1 MSESKDKFQQLLSEL
16 FQFDL
21 ADLDFGIY
29 RIMNH
34 KRQVIERWITEDL
47 PRVIQEELSRGALAE
62 QQQAQQA
69 LEEASQKVLETL
81 GEDAIDAEGNL
92 AEPYSNT
99 KVGREY
105 LEARDKAAHAQPA
118 EALEAQVYNHLYTF
132 FSRYY
137 QDGDFISKRRYSKKE
152 RYAIPYN
159 GEEVYLYWANHDQYY
174 VKTAEHFTDYTWK
187 APNGVTVHF
196 KLQAAD
202 VEVNNVKGEKRFF
215 LPVLDSI
222 TWDEDTRTL
231 TIPFHYRPLT
241 EQENIT
247 YGNKNQQEKI
257 IAEALEAIPAQLKGN
272 ADALAALS
280 AERRKDAK
288 GNPVS
293 YLEHH
298 LRQYTARNTRDFFIH
313 KGLKGFLSRELDFY
327 LKNEVLNLD
336 ELEAAGEGLAEGW
349 FQLMRLIKRIGNH
362 IIDFLAQIEDFQKAL
377 WEKKKFVTETFWC
390 VTVGHIPEDFY
401 PEIAE
406 NEAQW
411 QEWRD
416 LFHIHELPKD
426 LWSGDLDT
434 KEGRI
439 AFLKAHPTL
448 VLDTRHFPQD
458 FTDRLLASF
467 DNLDEMTDGLLVHA
481 ENWQALN
488 LILEKYRERVKC
500 IYIDPPY
507 NTDASAILYKNDYKH
522 SSWLSLMF
530 DRLVCSRFFLSEDG
544 ISCIA
549 IDDTEL
555 HGLAFVVSNIF
566 GEASILG
573 TVCIRAN
580 PAGRATLK
588 GFSIAHDYALFLGN
602 TDKSV
607 PGALPKSEHQ
617 IARYSENDEKGRFEW
632 VNFRKHGGLNANRN
646 ARPKLFYPIYAKPS
660 GEVRI
665 PEVTWDDAKGEWVAL
680 SQPDKDEVVVYPI
693 NSKGEEKTW
702 KWGHVTAKKQITDL
716 IAKPDSTGKIGI
728 YMKSRMSEG
737 TLPRTLWIDK
747 RYSATD
753 YGTNLLTHILGN
765 SQLFSFPKSVYTV
778 QDSLRVG
785 NAHPNAFVLDYF
797 AGSGTTGHAVI
808 NLNREDGGRRK
819 FILVEMGEYFDTVLL
834 PRIKKVTF
842 TPEWK
847 DGEPKRM
854 ATQEEFERG
863 PRIVKVI
870 RLESYEDALNNITF
884 DEESG
889 QKALDLFGDEYLLRY
904 MLRWESKKSETLL
917 DVEQLQAPFSYK
929 LRIHRDGET
938 REQPVDLP
946 ETFAYLIGLDVEK
959 RQVLHDG
966 DRRYLVH
973 RGTTRDG
980 RKVAVIWREIKDWT
994 PEDFERDAAFVAE
1007 QELTVGANEIFVNG
1021 DSYIEGAR
1029 SLDGLFKARLFGQE
1043 G

>member
-1 MSESKDKFQQLLSEL
+1 MSESKDKFKQLLSEL

-47 PRVIQEELSRGALAE
+47 PRAIQEELSRGALAE

-69 LEEASQKVLETL
+69 LEEARQKVLETL

-105 LEARDKAAHAQPA
+105 LEAREKAAHAQPA

-137 QDGDFISKRRYSKKE
+137 QDGDFISRRRYSRKE

-159 GEEVYLYWANHDQYY
+159 GEDVYLYWANHDQYY
-174 VKTAEHFTDYTWK
+174 VKTAEHFTDYTYK

-196 KLQAAD
+196 KLRSAH
-202 VEVNNVKGEKRFF
+202 VEVNNVKGEERFF
-215 LPVLDSI
+215 LPVLDDI
-222 TWDEDTRTL
+222 TWDAETRTL
-231 TIPFHYRPLT
+231 TIPFQYRPLT
-241 EQENIT
+241 KEEKQKYGVKQQQNNQTQDQQEQEQQNAT
-247 YGNKNQQEKI
+247 EKRRGNETKKIQESI
-257 IAEALEAIPAQLKGN
+257 IAQSLKDIHDQLKGN
-272 ADALAALS
+272 AEALGALT
-280 AERRKDAK
+280 AERRRDAH

-313 KGLKGFLSRELDFY
+313 KDLKGFLSRELDFY

-336 ELEAAGEGLAEGW
+336 ELEAAGEDLADGW

-377 WEKKKFVTETFWC
+377 WEKKKFITETFWC
-390 VTVGHIPEDFY
+390 ITVGHIPEDFY
-401 PEIAE
+401 PEIAA

-411 QEWRD
+411 EEWRE
-416 LFHIHELPKD
+416 LFYIHELPRD
-426 LWSGDLDT
+426 IFSGDLNT

-439 AFLKAHPTL
+439 DFLKAHPTL
-448 VLDTRHFPQD
+448 VVDTRHFSQD

-467 DNLDEMTDGLLVHA
+467 DNLDEMTDGLLVHS

-488 LILEKYRERVKC
+488 LLLEKYRERVKT

-507 NTDASAILYKNDYKH
+507 NTEQDRQQGKFLYKDSYEH
-522 SSWLSLMF
+522 SSWLSLMYN
-530 DRLVCSRFFLSEDG
+530 SSFLASHLMSNAGTFASSIDDNEVHNLDHCFQSIFNEQKIGELCVIRAEGGGLAKKVVKGHDYLLIYARDLQKCPPLLRPKEIRGKVIEKNGEKFWIEEDWLRVEFGKYGTLYYEDIEKVKGAEKKKEIDDG
-544 ISCIA
+544 IRSGKYVLIKKRKKH
-549 IDDTEL
+549 IVGRLRPLEYD
-555 HGLAFVVSNIF
+555 
-566 GEASILG
+566 G
-573 TVCIRAN
+573 T
-580 PAGRATLK
+580 K
-588 GFSIAHDYALFLGN
+588 FY
-602 TDKSV
+602 SV
-607 PGALPKSEHQ
+607 IK
-617 IARYSENDEKGRFEW
+617 Y
-632 VNFRKHGGLNANRN
+632 LNAQ
-646 ARPKLFYPIYAKPS
+646 
-660 GEVRI
+660 GV
-665 PEVTWDDAKGEWVAL
+665 
-680 SQPDKDEVVVYPI
+680 DEVVELFGYEAYDYP
-693 NSKGEEKTW
+693 
-702 KWGHVTAKKQITDL
+702 
-716 IAKPDSTGKIGI
+716 KPLGLVKFYVLGSTFNKEWRDGI
-728 YMKSRMSEG
+728 
-737 TLPRTLWIDK
+737 I
-747 RYSATD
+747 
-753 YGTNLLTHILGN
+753 
-765 SQLFSFPKSVYTV
+765 
-778 QDSLRVG
+778 
-785 NAHPNAFVLDYF
+785 LDYF

-808 NLNREDGGRRK
+808 NLNREDGGRRR

-847 DGEPKRM
+847 DGKPERT

-889 QKALDLFGDEYLLRY
+889 NKALDLFGDEYLLRY
-904 MLRWESKKSETLL
+904 MLRWESKKSETFL
-917 DVEQLQAPFSYK
+917 DVEQLQAPFSYR

-946 ETFAYLIGLDVEK
+946 ETFAYLIGLDVER

-966 DRRYLVH
+966 DRRYLIH
-973 RGTTRDG
+973 RGTTRNG
-980 RKVAVIWREIKDWT
+980 RRVAVIWRETKGWMQADY
-994 PEDFERDAAFVAE
+994 ERDARFVAE
-1007 QELTVGANEIFVNG
+1007 QGLTEGADEVFVNG
-1021 DSYIEGAR
+1021 DSYIPGAR
-1029 SLDGLFKARLFGQE
+1029 SLDGVFKARLFGQE

>member
-1 MSESKDKFQQLLSEL
+1 MTALEKFQSLLHEL

-34 KRQVIERWITEDL
+34 KRKVIECWIEEDL
-47 PRVIQEELSRGALAE
+47 PAAIQKELRQGALAA

-69 LEEASQKVLETL
+69 LEEARQKVLDTL
-81 GEDAIDAEGNL
+81 GEKALDAEGNL
-92 AEPYSNT
+92 VEIYHET
-99 KVGREY
+99 TVGLEY
-105 LEARDKAAHAQPA
+105 LEAREKAAHTQSA

-215 LPVLDSI
+215 LPVLDGI
-222 TWDEDTRTL
+222 AWDSNTRTL
-231 TIPFHYRPLT
+231 TIPFQYRPLT
-241 EQENIT
+241 QQEKNT
-247 YGNKNQQEKI
+247 YGTRNQQEKI
-257 IAEALEAIPAQLKGN
+257 LADALEAIPARLKEN
-272 ADALAALS
+272 AEALAALN
-280 AERRKDAK
+280 AERRRDAQ
-288 GNPVS
+288 GNSVS

-313 KGLKGFLSRELDFY
+313 KDLKGFLSRELDFY

-336 ELEAAGEGLAEGW
+336 EMKAAGENLAAGW
-349 FQLMRLIKRIGNH
+349 FQLMRTIKNIGDH

-377 WEKKKFVTETFWC
+377 WEKKKFITETFWC
-390 VTVGHIPEDFY
+390 ITVGHIPEDFY

-411 QEWRD
+411 QEWRE
-416 LFHIHELPKD
+416 LFAVAPPE
-426 LWSGDLDT
+426 
-434 KEGRI
+434 EEAERI
-439 AFLKAHPTL
+439 TFLKDHPTL
-448 VLDTRHFPQD
+448 VLDTRHFSQD
-458 FTDRLLASF
+458 FTDRLLDRF
-467 DNLDEMTDGLLVHA
+467 DNLDEMTDGLLVHS

-488 LILEKYRERVKC
+488 LLLEKYRKRVKT

-507 NTDASAILYKNDYKH
+507 NTGNDEFLYRDNYQH
-522 SSWLSLMF
+522 SSWLTMMENRLKFMF
-530 DRLVCSRFFLSEDG
+530 LLITEDG
-544 ISCIA
+544 VLFVS
-549 IDDTEL
+549 IDDNEIYHLKNLVETFFSQEYYL
-555 HGLAFVVSNIF
+555 NTFVWVNNLKGRQIKGRGAAGTHEYVLAFGGNEIGTLSVSVERFKEIMPSTYKGFDYEIEQDTEGTYVLKNELYNTNSKFNEETRPNLVFNIHYNF
-566 GEASILG
+566 ETGEIRFSDVDEDVEYEGFVKIPPKKNNDGVHRYHAWRWGKEKILKESINLEFIRVGDRVKIYTKVRNFDTTLLKDLITDISTSAGGDELSKLFGKSLFENYPKPVLLVYVFVAQAGEA
-573 TVCIRAN
+573 
-580 PAGRATLK
+580 
-588 GFSIAHDYALFLGN
+588 
-602 TDKSV
+602 
-607 PGALPKSEHQ
+607 
-617 IARYSENDEKGRFEW
+617 
-632 VNFRKHGGLNANRN
+632 
-646 ARPKLFYPIYAKPS
+646 
-660 GEVRI
+660 
-665 PEVTWDDAKGEWVAL
+665 
-680 SQPDKDEVVVYPI
+680 
-693 NSKGEEKTW
+693 
-702 KWGHVTAKKQITDL
+702 DL
-716 IAKPDSTGKIGI
+716 IAD
-728 YMKSRMSEG
+728 
-737 TLPRTLWIDK
+737 
-747 RYSATD
+747 
-753 YGTNLLTHILGN
+753 
-765 SQLFSFPKSVYTV
+765 F
-778 QDSLRVG
+778 
-785 NAHPNAFVLDYF
+785 F

-842 TPEWK
+842 SPEWK
-847 DGEPKRM
+847 DGKPRRM

-863 PRIVKVI
+863 PRVVKVI

-884 DEESG
+884 DEKSG
-889 QKALDLFGDEYLLRY
+889 QKALNLFGDEYLLRY
-904 MLRWESKKSETLL
+904 MLKWESKKSETFL
-917 DVEQLQAPFSYK
+917 DVEQLQTPFSYK

-959 RQVLHDG
+959 RQVLYDG
-966 DRRYLVH
+966 DRRYLIH

-980 RKVAVIWREIKDWT
+980 RKVVAIWRETKGWKDA
-994 PEDFERDAAFVAE
+994 DYERDAQFVAE
-1007 QELTVGANEIFVNG
+1007 QGLTEGADEVFVNG
-1021 DSYIEGAR
+1021 DSYIPGAR

>member
-1 MSESKDKFQQLLSEL
+1 MDARKKFQKLLQEL

-34 KRQVIERWITEDL
+34 KRRVIERWITEEL
-47 PRVIQEELSRGALAE
+47 PKTIAEELQRGALAE
-62 QQQAQQA
+62 QARAQRA
-69 LEEASQKVLETL
+69 LEEARRRVIETL
-81 GEDAIDAEGNL
+81 GENAIDPDGNL
-92 AEPYSNT
+92 DDLYHTT
-99 KVGREY
+99 KVGQEY
-105 LEARDKAAHAQPA
+105 LEARKKAVHAQPT

-174 VKTAEHFTDYTWK
+174 VKTAEHFTNYTWR

-196 KLQAAD
+196 KLRSAH
-202 VEVNNVKGEKRFF
+202 VEVNNVKGEERFF
-215 LPVLDSI
+215 LPVLDDI
-222 TWDEDTRTL
+222 TWDAETRTL

-241 EQENIT
+241 EQEDIT

-257 IAEALEAIPAQLKGN
+257 LEEALQAIPSRLKGN
-272 ADALAALS
+272 AEALAALS
-280 AERRKDAK
+280 AERRRDAK

-313 KGLKGFLSRELDFY
+313 KDLKGFLSRELDFY

-336 ELEAAGEGLAEGW
+336 ELEAAGENLAEGW

-390 VTVGHIPEDFY
+390 ITVGHIPEEFY

-406 NEAQW
+406 NEEQFK
-411 QEWRD
+411 EWKK
-416 LFHIHELPKD
+416 LFHICELPWD
-426 LWSGDLDT
+426 NCSGDLNT

-448 VLDTRHFPQD
+448 VLDTRHFSQD
-458 FTDRLLASF
+458 FTDRLLATF
-467 DNLDEMTDGLLVHA
+467 DNLDEMTDGLLVYS

-488 LILEKYRERVKC
+488 LLLEKYRERVKC

-507 NTDASAILYKNDYKH
+507 NSKTTEILYKNNYKH
-522 SSWLSLMF
+522 SSWLTLIAN
-530 DRLVCSRFFLSEDG
+530 RLELSRHYETKDG
-544 ISCIA
+544 SHVIA
-549 IDDTEL
+549 IDENEQERL
-555 HGLAFVVSNIF
+555 GLLLEKQFPDHAKISVSIVHNKKGIQGDYF
-566 GEASILG
+566 SYNHDFAYF
-573 TVCIRAN
+573 CISPSLPETNGKPIPEDEWEYMNLRKW
-580 PAGRATLK
+580 GRE
-588 GFSIAHDYALFLGN
+588 
-602 TDKSV
+602 
-607 PGALPKSEHQ
+607 SERHT
-617 IARYSENDEKGRFEW
+617 AKNC
-632 VNFRKHGGLNANRN
+632 
-646 ARPKLFYPIYAKPS
+646 FYPIYVQGDRIVGFGDVCPDDFHPS
-660 GEVRI
+660 SSNVVVDERKQIIAVYPVDSQGVERKWRYSRQSIEQIRHLLKVHITKNGEIQILKARDKAPFKTV
-665 PEVTWDDAKGEWVAL
+665 WDDPRYIAGDFGTRWL
-680 SQPDKDEVVVYPI
+680 
-693 NSKGEEKTW
+693 
-702 KWGHVTAKKQITDL
+702 TDL
-716 IAKPDSTGKIGI
+716 GLKI
-728 YMKSRMSEG
+728 SE
-737 TLPRTLWIDK
+737 
-747 RYSATD
+747 
-753 YGTNLLTHILGN
+753 NLY
-765 SQLFSFPKSVYTV
+765 PKSVYTV
-778 QDSLRVG
+778 QDSLFAVSDQ
-785 NAHPNAFVLDYF
+785 NAFCLDYF

-847 DGEPKRM
+847 DGKPKRM

-870 RLESYEDALNNITF
+870 RLESYEDSLNNITF

-904 MLRWESKKSETLL
+904 MLRWESKKSETFL
-917 DVEQLQAPFSYK
+917 DVEQLQSPFSYK

-938 REQPVDLP
+938 QEKPVDLP
-946 ETFAYLIGLDVEK
+946 ETFAYLIGLDVEQ
-959 RQVLHDG
+959 RQVLYDG
-966 DRRYLVH
+966 DRRYLIH

-980 RKVAVIWREIKDWT
+980 RRVVVIWRETQGWT
-994 PEDFERDAAFVAE
+994 QADYERDAAFVAE
-1007 QELTVGANEIFVNG
+1007 HKLVEGADEVFING
-1021 DSYIEGAR
+1021 DSYILGTR
-1029 SLDGLFKARLFGQE
+1029 SLDGLFKARLFGQ
-1043 G
+1043 GG

>member
-1 MSESKDKFQQLLSEL
+1 MSHDNHTKKFQGLLRQLFE
-16 FQFDL
+16 FEC
-21 ADLDFGIY
+21 ADLDFGVY

-47 PRVIQEELSRGALAE
+47 PKAIKEELNRGTLAE
-62 QQQAQQA
+62 QQQARQA
-69 LEEASQKVLETL
+69 LEEARRKVIETL
-81 GEDAIDAEGNL
+81 GEEALDAEGNL
-92 AEPYSNT
+92 AEQYRNT

-105 LEARDKAAHAQPA
+105 LEARAKAAHAQPA

-202 VEVNNVKGEKRFF
+202 VEVNNLKGEKRFF
-215 LPVLDSI
+215 LPVLDGI
-222 TWDEDTRTL
+222 TWDAEARTL
-231 TIPFHYRPLT
+231 TIPFQYRPLT
-241 EQENIT
+241 EQEKIT
-247 YGNKNQQEKI
+247 YAEKQEKI
-257 IAEALEAIPAQLKGN
+257 LEKALEAIPAQLKGN
-272 ADALAALS
+272 AEALAALT
-280 AERRKDAK
+280 AERRRDAQ
-288 GNPVS
+288 GNSVS

-313 KGLKGFLSRELDFY
+313 KDLKGFLSRELDFY

-336 ELEAAGEGLAEGW
+336 ELEAAGEDLAEGW
-349 FQLMRLIKRIGNH
+349 FQLMRLIKRIGGH
-362 IIDFLAQIEDFQKAL
+362 IIDFLGQIEDFQKAL
-377 WEKKKFVTETFWC
+377 WEKKKFITETFWC
-390 VTVGHIPEDFY
+390 ITVGHIPEDFY

-411 QEWRD
+411 EEWRE
-416 LFHIHELPKD
+416 LFAVAPP
-426 LWSGDLDT
+426 
-434 KEGRI
+434 EGEAERI
-439 AFLKAHPTL
+439 AFLKTHPIL
-448 VLDTRHFPQD
+448 VLDTRHFSQG

-467 DNLDEMTDGLLVHA
+467 ENLDEATDGLLVHS

-488 LILEKYRERVKC
+488 LLLEKYRERVKT

-507 NTDASAILYKNDYKH
+507 NTAASEILYKNEYRD
-522 SSWLSLMF
+522 SSWLALMA
-530 DRLVCSRFFLSEDG
+530 DRVLVSIPFLSHTG
-544 ISCIA
+544 GMAIA
-549 IDDTEL
+549 IDDTEMVWL
-555 HGLAFVVSNIF
+555 SGFIDTHLPSFERNVGVVNHHPAGAGLA
-566 GEASILG
+566 GASISSTHEYTIFLIPRSVRFTLRLPSNSGSRQEIGFMRTG
-573 TVCIRAN
+573 TAN
-580 PAGRATLK
+580 SNLRVGRPNS
-588 GFSIAHDYALFLGN
+588 FYAVLVN
-602 TDKSV
+602 
-607 PGALPKSEHQ
+607 PKSGKVVGAEPPPVGSD
-617 IARYSENDEKGRFEW
+617 YPKGPTKEGF
-632 VNFRKHGGLNANRN
+632 
-646 ARPKLFYPIYAKPS
+646 
-660 GEVRI
+660 VR
-665 PEVTWDDAKGEWVAL
+665 
-680 SQPDKDEVVVYPI
+680 VYPI
-693 NSKGEEKTW
+693 GSDGRERVWRRSYESCLNEIKNGN
-702 KWGHVTAKKQITDL
+702 I
-716 IAKPDSTGKIGI
+716 IAKRRRNGGFTIYLLSESESHWVPVKSNWTDTKYNAGVYGSGI
-728 YMKSRMSEG
+728 
-737 TLPRTLWIDK
+737 
-747 RYSATD
+747 
-753 YGTNLLTHILGN
+753 LTHILGEAGA
-765 SQLFSFPKSVYTV
+765 FPYPKSIYTV
-778 QDSLRVG
+778 HDAILSITQDDT
-785 NAHPNAFVLDYF
+785 NALILDFF

-938 REQPVDLP
+938 REQSVDLP
-946 ETFAYLIGLDVEK
+946 ETFAYLIGLDVGK
-959 RQVLHDG
+959 RQVLYDSE
-966 DRRYLVH
+966 RRYLVH
-973 RGTTRDG
+973 RGTTCDG
-980 RKVAVIWREIKDWT
+980 RRVVVIWRETQDWKQA
-994 PEDFERDAAFVAE
+994 DCERDAAFVAE
-1007 QELTVGANEIFVNG
+1007 HKLAEGADEVFVNG
-1021 DSYIEGAR
+1021 DSYIPGAR

-1043 G
+1043 R